1 MSRNSIAFL
10 YVLAFAM
17 CSPVWAQDILPPE
30 SGEPPEPLGDLA
42 LADCLGLVLEHN
54 PELSTY
60 AWEPRKAEARTLQA
74 GLRPNPELSLE
85 IQDIGFGGQG
95 GGNSSSSTVSL
106 TPTPA
111 LGFGLERDKT
121 SDPAD
126 GLDSAE
132 ITLSLSQLVEL
143 GGKRMKRVRLAR
155 NEERLVD
162 MDYEI
167 VRVEVL
173 TSTARAFY
181 DVLLMQHRL
190 DMATSFSR
198 FAKEAHTIT
207 QARVQSGKLSP
218 LEETRSDVELRGIE
232 LETQHAEH
240 ELGSARIRLA
250 AHWGSTTPNF
260 GKALGSLSIPLQPE
274 TLEGFLDRIGQSPD
288 VQRWAAERELRE
300 SELLL
305 ERATARPNITVMAG
319 LRSTGSNGTGGSS
332 GFGLSTIDGA
342 SLSRGR
348 SENDDREFSFL
359 VGVSVPLRLF
369 HRNQGRILEAELA
382 VEQLSD
388 QERSH
393 RIQLHSAVSAEWQA
407 LVATYEEAKTLEE
420 EILPKAQQAFEL
432 TQEGYRQGKFGLLD
446 VLLSQR
452 ALFDMKKELLETFAR
467 HYEAKVEMER
477 YTGQSVHAD
486 SSVASPIEEAT
497 Q

>member
-1 MSRNSIAFL
+1 MSSYFIAFL
-10 YVLAFAM
+10 HILAFAL
-17 CSPVWAQDILPPE
+17 CSPVWAQVTQPPD
-30 SGEPPEPLGDLA
+30 SREPPEPLGDLT
-42 LADCLGLVLEHN
+42 LADCLELVLEHS
-54 PELSTY
+54 PELSIF

-121 SDPAD
+121 SDSSG
-126 GLDSAE
+126 GLDSSE

-143 GGKRMKRVRLAR
+143 GGKRMKRVRLAQD
-155 NEERLVD
+155 EERLVD

-167 VRVEVL
+167 VRVEVF

-181 DVLLMQHRL
+181 DVLLLQHRL
-190 DMATSFSR
+190 DMATSFAS
-198 FAKEAHTIT
+198 FAKEAHAIT
-207 QARVQSGKLSP
+207 QARVQAGKLSP
-218 LEETRSDVELRGIE
+218 LEESRSDVELRGIE
-232 LETQHAEH
+232 LETEHAEH
-240 ELGSARIRLA
+240 ELSAARIRLA
-250 AHWGSTTPNF
+250 AHWGSTTPQF

-274 TLEGFLDRIGQSPD
+274 AMEGFLDRIEQSPD
-288 VQRWAAERELRE
+288 IQRWTAERERRE

-305 ERATARPNITVMAG
+305 ERATARPNITVTAG
-319 LRSTGSNGTGGSS
+319 LRSTGSGGDGGTS

-348 SENDDREFSFL
+348 GEYDDRELSFL

-393 RIQLHSAVSAEWQA
+393 RIQLRATVSAEWQA
-407 LVATYEEAKTLEE
+407 LVATYDEAKTIEE

-452 ALFDMKKELLETFAR
+452 ALFDMKKELLDTFAR

-486 SSVASPIEEAT
+486 FGVASPIEEAT